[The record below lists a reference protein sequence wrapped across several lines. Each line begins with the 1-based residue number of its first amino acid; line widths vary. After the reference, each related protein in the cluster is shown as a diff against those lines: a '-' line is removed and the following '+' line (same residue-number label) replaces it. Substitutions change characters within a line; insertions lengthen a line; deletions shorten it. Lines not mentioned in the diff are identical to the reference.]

1 MLRCITTFVVVAI
14 GALAMVAG
22 AVAGKPDIVNFPPVE
37 LVALFQHDCGDYELL
52 LNGTLERRSRFTLD
66 EAGQD
71 VAERR
76 QVQDHRGDLQRRR
89 SHEGGGVP
97 SLDPNRLQ
105 LRHRRAGDHRHN
117 PRRAVW

>member
-1 MLRCITTFVVVAI
+1 MLRYITTFVAVAV

-22 AVAGKPDIVNFPPVE
+22 AAAGKPDIVNFPPVE
-37 LVALFQHDCGDYELL
+37 LVGLFQHDCGDYELL

-71 VAERR
+71 VRASPG
-76 QVQDHRGDLQRRR
+76 QGHRDDLQRER
-89 SHEGGGVP
+89 SHEGGAVP
-97 SLDPNRLQ
+97 PLDPDRLE
-105 LRHRRAGDHRHN
+105 LRHRRAGDHRHD